1 MNLLL
6 FAILF
11 APDPVPLRA
20 AKCYAGEIPAYVGEY
35 GSLVRR
41 EDCGQAA
48 ARWLRGSVD
57 IERRPTLQEREVYR
71 RVKRLLEDG
80 DRERI
85 EAWFQ
90 GAEELVNR

>member
-11 APDPVPLRA
+11 TPDPVPLRA
-20 AKCYAGEIPAYVGEY
+20 AKCYAGEIAPYVGEY
-35 GSLVRR
+35 GATVTR
-41 EDCGQAA
+41 DGCGQAA

-71 RVKRLLEDG
+71 RVKRLLDEG